1 MDEKK
6 AKMERYEGQALQV
19 KLSAQ
24 HDLRSLSRSFSLR
37 RSSSIPVVS
46 SDVDEPREAVRGGR
60 VYSWGRN
67 HLMHETSGSLSVE
80 KFEAR
85 GIVGCATSGWHA
97 LVADDEGSVFAAG
110 ANNSGEVS
118 SQREDEVVKPSK
130 VEEFPVGVRVASVA
144 AGLSFSACVTFS
156 GQVLAWGLN
165 DQGQISAVDDV
176 VKAPRLVRGGLQGR
190 RVSQVSCG
198 DAFVVARTELYE
210 VYVWGSGQ
218 ACCEETNVFA
228 PKLLTELV
236 GITAVAAGA
245 AHAVAVSA
253 SGRAYAWGRDKYG
266 QCGSEDEA
274 VTRPS
279 LIQGLASVTAIAAG
293 RAHSL
298 FVLEGRRIVGLGRDH
313 CGQISG
319 SPRGEP
325 VRHPLEAPVVMN
337 DSDVIVAV
345 AAGDSHSLVASSG
358 GLWAFGSNKAGALGS
373 ADPEATYARV
383 QVDCCDTTVVAL
395 DAAGDSSMAVLADNG
410 LRREHSLAR
419 ALSRARPIAS
429 MQDASLVA
437 QGAASGHQP
446 SLDRLFAVFAAPGR
460 LAASFLRRA
469 EDEDDL
475 QLDVRALEKCLMP
488 EIADALAGAVAR
500 GADTMAAATDAD
512 SPDAAR
518 VILIYLRVAALTS
531 GEEHTRAAWQ
541 AARAAVELLLAANDA
556 CRARLLAA
564 VLRPGETADFL
575 RDALRQTL
583 KRLVA
588 AAAMRAA
595 IDARLPIGDGI
606 DLKEAIELLGDLDT
620 ADRNNEAAT
629 SQGEAPA
636 QQNNTNSVS
645 VRETIQGPAK
655 LAKSGLVARQS
666 GLFEGVSLA
675 DTFAAGLRGALAL
688 DLLRSA
694 SMHRVPR
701 QETATAYR
709 VPEVDGLGVIVARRV
724 AQTPYGREVIA
735 VQPAPGAL
743 LVDFM
748 RWRELGGPRG
758 PPRVKTLADD
768 GGRWC
773 FASFPFLV
781 SPETKRELCAVE
793 ARRRQGAAGARAQ
806 QIFRDGLQFPLA
818 GLAGQAS
825 PIPYMILR
833 VPRSHLLQAALNMLQ
848 AMPDSEFSKEL
859 KVVFEGEEGVD
870 EGGVKKEFFSLLVPQ
885 LFDPTVGMF
894 VEQPENCLFFNPH
907 CDWYDVEYELA
918 GILVGLAAYNQ
929 VVLDVTLPRLAYKKL
944 LAHLAQ
950 DQDEII
956 VFTLEDLEEL
966 DSSLATG
973 LRSLLDFDDVDAV
986 EDTFCRSFVDDDVE
1000 LMPGGASVA
1009 VTGENRAHF
1018 VQLFL
1023 ERRLVH
1029 AVQTQFELFARGF
1042 SRVMQ
1047 TAMLNKIVEPE
1058 ELMTMVQGDPVLD
1071 FTTLESA
1078 AFYEGFPADHPV
1090 IKELWSFVHGLDPDD
1105 QKKFLMFVT
1114 GSRSAPMGGLG
1125 ALRPPA
1131 HSPFR
1136 IQRMSADTDRLPTAH
1151 TCFNTLLIPD
1161 YDPPSKLRPLLKRA
1175 ILECEGFGLK

>member
-1 MDEKK
+1 
-6 AKMERYEGQALQV
+6 MERAEGQALERRTSVQ
-19 KLSAQ
+19 LSAQ

-37 RSSSIPVVS
+37 RESSITATVS
-46 SDVDEPREAVRGGR
+46 SDLDEPREPVRGGR

-67 HLMHETSGSLSVE
+67 HLMHETSGTLSVE

-85 GIVGCATSGWHA
+85 GVVGCATSGWHA

-110 ANNSGEVS
+110 ANASGEVS
-118 SQREDEVVKPSK
+118 STREEEVVKPTR

-144 AGLSFSACVTFS
+144 CGLSFSACVTFS

-165 DQGQISAVDDV
+165 DQGQVTAVETL

-210 VYVWGSGQ
+210 VYVWGSGE

-236 GITAVAAGA
+236 GVTAVAAGA
-245 AHAVAVSA
+245 AHAVAVAA

-266 QCGSEDEA
+266 QCGSDDDA

-279 LIQGLASVTAIAAG
+279 LVKGLANVTAAAAG

-298 FVLEGRRIVGLGRDH
+298 FVLGGRRVVGLGRDH

-319 SPRGEP
+319 SPRVEP
-325 VRHPLEAPVVMN
+325 VRHALEAPVVMK

-345 AAGDSHSLVASSG
+345 AAGDSHSLVASKG
-358 GLWAFGSNKAGALGS
+358 GLWAFGSNKAGALG
-373 ADPEATYARV
+373 ATDPEITYARV
-383 QVDCCDTTVVAL
+383 QVDADSNTIVVDL
-395 DAAGDSSMAVLADNG
+395 DAAGDSSMAVLADTG

-419 ALSRARPIAS
+419 ALSRARPVTS

-437 QGAASGHQP
+437 QGAVTGHQP
-446 SLDRLFAVFAAPGR
+446 SLDRLFAVFAVPGR
-460 LAASFLRRA
+460 LAASFLRQA
-469 EDEDDL
+469 VDEDDL
-475 QLDVRALEKCLMP
+475 QLDMRALEKCLVP
-488 EIADALAGAVAR
+488 EIADILAGAVAR

-518 VILIYLRVAALTS
+518 VVLVYLRAAALTG
-531 GEEHTRAAWQ
+531 GEEQPTKAAWQ
-541 AARAAVELLLAANDA
+541 AARAAVELLLATSDA

-564 VLRPGETADFL
+564 VLRPGEADV

-588 AAAMRAA
+588 VAAMRAA

-636 QQNNTNSVS
+636 QQTNTNSVS

-655 LAKSGLVARQS
+655 LAKLGLLARQS
-666 GLFEGVSLA
+666 GLFEGVSLS
-675 DTFAAGLRGALAL
+675 DTFSAGLRGALAL

-694 SMHRVPR
+694 SMYRVPR
-701 QETATAYR
+701 SETATAYR

-758 PPRVKTLADD
+758 PPRVKTVAAD

-806 QIFRDGLQFPLA
+806 QMLFRDGMHFPLA

-833 VPRSHLLQAALNMLQ
+833 VPRAHLLQAALNMLQ

-870 EGGVKKEFFSLLVPQ
+870 EGGVKKEFFALLVPQ

-894 VEQPENCLFFNPH
+894 IEQPENCLFFNPH

-950 DQDEII
+950 DQDDII
-956 VFTLEDLEEL
+956 VFTLDDLEEL
-966 DSSLATG
+966 DSSLAAG
-973 LRSLLDFDDVDAV
+973 LRSLLDFDDAAAV

-1000 LMPGGASVA
+1000 LMPGGADIA
-1009 VTGENRAHF
+1009 VTGDNRVQF

-1023 ERRLVH
+1023 ERRLVR
-1029 AVQTQFELFARGF
+1029 AVQTQFDLFARGF

-1078 AFYEGFPADHPV
+1078 AFYEGFPPDHPV
-1090 IKELWSFVHGLDPDD
+1090 IKELWSFVHDLDPDD

-1175 ILECEGFGLK
+1175 ILDCEGFGLK